1 MLVVKGKTVV
11 GAGTT
16 SCGILFPGFVISELT
31 RTNVFVMLFELG
43 AFDDLSTA
51 FAVFFLQ
58 RTIAVV
64 NGSPGFTGLLPGATV
79 LRRAQG

>member
-1 MLVVKGKTVV
+1 MLVVKGKGPVLTVV

-16 SCGILFPGFVISELT
+16 SCGILFPGFVISEFT
-31 RTNVFVMLFELG
+31 RTNVFVVLLELSSL
-43 AFDDLSTA
+43 DDLSTA

-79 LRRAQG
+79 LR